1 MPHKKENMYRKS
13 RKMKKTLEKT
23 QTEWYYGNVTFW
35 ACPKDRPL
43 ADLHEKYACGSF
55 PGGF

>member
-1 MPHKKENMYRKS
+1 
-13 RKMKKTLEKT
+13 MKKTLEKT

-35 ACPKDRPL
+35 VGPKDRPL
-43 ADLHEKYACGSF
+43 ADLHEKYACGGF